1 VYFCVMKKIALLSIL
16 LVLLVGLDYA
26 SAQGC
31 VTCTNVAAQLGQDSA
46 IGLNKGIIYLAFMP
60 LSITIGFSIYFYR
73 RHQQE
78 KNLIDPQDSL

>member
-1 VYFCVMKKIALLSIL
+1 MKKIIFLGIL
-16 LVLLVGLDYA
+16 FLVLIGLDA

-60 LSITIGFSIYFYR
+60 LTITIGFSIYFYR
-73 RHQQE
+73 RHQHN
-78 KNLIDPQDSL
+78 KDLIES